1 MVLFIKNMVCN
12 RCVMAV
18 SQELEKLNLKTTRM
32 NLGEVELQKEPTA
45 KQLQQLAD
53 RLNLLG
59 FEILDDQNQKQI
71 EKIKGL
77 LIKKVQSGEIEEHF
91 SIIQFLSSALNKD
104 YSYISRLFSE
114 VEGITVE
121 HFFFSRKLRK

>member
-32 NLGEVELQKEPTA
+32 NLGEVELQKEPTG

-53 RLNLLG
+53 RLNSLG
-59 FEILDDQNQKQI
+59 FEILDDQNQEQI

-91 SIIQFLSSALNKD
+91 SIIQF
-104 YSYISRLFSE
+104 
-114 VEGITVE
+114 
-121 HFFFSRKLRK
+121 

>member
-1 MVLFIKNMVCN
+1 
-12 RCVMAV
+12 MAV

-32 NLGEVELQKEPTA
+32 NLGEVELQKEPTG

-53 RLNLLG
+53 RLNSLG

-91 SIIQFLSSALNKD
+91 
-104 YSYISRLFSE
+104 
-114 VEGITVE
+114 
-121 HFFFSRKLRK
+121 

>member
-18 SQELEKLNLKTTRM
+18 SQELEKLNQKTTRM

-45 KQLQQLAD
+45 NNCQQLAD

-77 LIKKVQSGEIEEHF
+77 LIKKSSVRRNRRRHF
-91 SIIQFLSSALNKD
+91 SIIQF
-104 YSYISRLFSE
+104 F
-114 VEGITVE
+114 
-121 HFFFSRKLRK
+121 